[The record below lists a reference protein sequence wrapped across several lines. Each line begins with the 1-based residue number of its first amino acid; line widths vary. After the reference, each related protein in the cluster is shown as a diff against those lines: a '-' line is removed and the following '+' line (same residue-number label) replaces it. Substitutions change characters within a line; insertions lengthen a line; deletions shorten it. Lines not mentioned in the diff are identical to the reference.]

1 MIPDLKKTAS
11 VRLWSP
17 KAGRRCQ
24 RSLCLY
30 RAQKHAVVSP
40 RLPGLRPRTR
50 PVLCCPPAR
59 REPPGAPRAGS
70 SSGEGRARPPETH
83 PQSDVP
89 SRRAREPRALPS
101 HASVSPQNG
110 KAASGG
116 AGLSPAFSR
125 NVRHEQACFL
135 RPARPF
141 LGVWGSRVLLN
152 HSPQRVNAA
161 SLTRCVC
168 ELFKTLMLSFIII
181 CNSCPG

>member
-1 MIPDLKKTAS
+1 MQSSAHGFQAS
-11 VRLWSP
+11 GQ
-17 KAGRRCQ
+17 GRGPA
-24 RSLCLY
+24 S
-30 RAQKHAVVSP
+30 AA
-40 RLPGLRPRTR
+40 PGPQ
-50 PVLCCPPAR
+50 
-59 REPPGAPRAGS
+59 GAPRSAAGRQLLRRGARS
-70 SSGEGRARPPETH
+70 RPPEAH

-89 SRRAREPRALPS
+89 SRRAREPRVLPS

>member
-1 MIPDLKKTAS
+1 M
-11 VRLWSP
+11 RLWSP
-17 KAGRRCQ
+17 KAGQ
-24 RSLCLY
+24 AVSAFLMSLPCPEACSRQPTASRPQAKDAARPL
-30 RAQKHAVVSP
+30 
-40 RLPGLRPRTR
+40 LPPGPQ
-50 PVLCCPPAR
+50 
-59 REPPGAPRAGS
+59 GAPRSAAGRQLLRR
-70 SSGEGRARPPETH
+70 GRARPPETH

-89 SRRAREPRALPS
+89 SRRAREPRVLPS

-141 LGVWGSRVLLN
+141 LGVCGSRVLLN

>member
-1 MIPDLKKTAS
+1 MQSSAHGFQAS
-11 VRLWSP
+11 GQGRGPSSAAPRPAGSP
-17 KAGRRCQ
+17 PERRGQ
-24 RSLCLY
+24 
-30 RAQKHAVVSP
+30 AA
-40 RLPGLRPRTR
+40 
-50 PVLCCPPAR
+50 PPA
-59 REPPGAPRAGS
+59 GA
-70 SSGEGRARPPETH
+70 RARPPETH

-89 SRRAREPRALPS
+89 SRRAREPRVLPS

>member
-1 MIPDLKKTAS
+1 MQSSAHGFQAS
-11 VRLWSP
+11 GQGRGPSSAAPRPAGSP
-17 KAGRRCQ
+17 PERRGQ
-24 RSLCLY
+24 
-30 RAQKHAVVSP
+30 AA
-40 RLPGLRPRTR
+40 
-50 PVLCCPPAR
+50 PPAR
-59 REPPGAPRAGS
+59 GALS
-70 SSGEGRARPPETH
+70 
-83 PQSDVP
+83 P
-89 SRRAREPRALPS
+89 SRGSPAERRSLQAGREPRVLPS

>member
-17 KAGRRCQ
+17 KAGQ
-24 RSLCLY
+24 AVSAFLMSLPCPEACS
-30 RAQKHAVVSP
+30 RQPTAS
-40 RLPGLRPRTR
+40 RPQAKDAAR
-50 PVLCCPPAR
+50 PLLPPAR

-89 SRRAREPRALPS
+89 SRRAREPRVLPS